1 MRIVPI
7 FHSGI
12 DKCVHM
18 SLQTGSLVPR
28 NSVVFGFRDI
38 IEKECFIFIITVSP
52 YRNHRIDLGYARYA
66 KFVLDRG
73 HRCRRRIDLD
83 FLEIYLVVEFRRSVR
98 IACKDQKI
106 IFVVGNKASERN
118 IRNIRIKIFGNILV
132 ISIVN
137 RLNDFGIRFG
147 VGKILLKLHHN
158 GKSLTLLCRD
168 YSRISDIG
176 NDFGGYR
183 IRIFRRFAR
192 PNSFYRSLRN
202 TGSVIGHTDCEGII
216 SSLRQKI
223 FKRGIG
229 SFAANSHF
237 SNEFRQ
243 RVSRILLGFFPLC
256 KIVLDKSR

>member
-1 MRIVPI
+1 M
-7 FHSGI
+7 
-12 DKCVHM
+12 
-18 SLQTGSLVPR
+18 
-28 NSVVFGFRDI
+28 I
-38 IEKECFIFIITVSP
+38 I
-52 YRNHRIDLGYARYA
+52 
-66 KFVLDRG
+66 
-73 HRCRRRIDLD
+73 
-83 FLEIYLVVEFRRSVR
+83 
-98 IACKDQKI
+98 
-106 IFVVGNKASERN
+106 
-118 IRNIRIKIFGNILV
+118 GNILV

-256 KIVLDKSR
+256 KVVRISNSVDNP